1 MPPLFWL
8 DISILCVTIVV
19 TFALTLI
26 AVGFGPREPLNRAF
40 AAFTFALGASTFCAI
55 CARISLWTG
64 HGKPLLLM
72 ELSIP
77 MYAATGPLLLVF
89 SARYLHRRTFW
100 IDRLAILG
108 LALII
113 LVAFPLFQG
122 RLITNPRLLSNGTL
136 LVDINRLGL
145 LAVAIPS
152 IFMVWSLVIYWE
164 ERHQTGEQYMASSA
178 FILFAGLILGGA
190 LQIPFPI
197 DTIANA
203 LSVLILAYG
212 ALSRQLF
219 NPLRQRTLELQEQ
232 INERVKAEDALR
244 NNEARLRS
252 LLAAFPDLI
261 ITFGPQGQVYEMYSS
276 GENWFGPSREDIV
289 GKNIRDVLPPNA
301 ANRIFSMIEQALQSH
316 TVLDYEY
323 SMPDW
328 KGDRRW
334 YQARVVAYQDQGEP
348 RVVWLSRNITERKL
362 VAEMQEKATTE
373 LAQAYDATLEGWS
386 RALELRERETA
397 GHSQRVVQ
405 MTLRLAEV
413 FGIKE
418 EDLVHIRRGALLH
431 DIGKLGI
438 PDSILLKPGPL
449 TKEEWEIMRQHP
461 VYSNQLI
468 ESIPYLRPA
477 LEIPN
482 YHHEWWDGSGYLRR
496 LKGEDIPIAAR
507 IFAVVDVWDALISKR
522 PYRPAWSED
531 QAAQY
536 LREQAGKHFDP
547 RVVQAFFEQGFQAGH

>member
-1 MPPLFWL
+1 
-8 DISILCVTIVV
+8 
-19 TFALTLI
+19 
-26 AVGFGPREPLNRAF
+26 
-40 AAFTFALGASTFCAI
+40 
-55 CARISLWTG
+55 
-64 HGKPLLLM
+64 
-72 ELSIP
+72 

-113 LVAFPLFQG
+113 LVAIPLFQG

-164 ERHQTGEQYMASSA
+164 DRHQTGEQYMASSA

-203 LSVLILAYG
+203 LSVVILAYG

-482 YHHEWWDGSGYLRR
+482 YHHEWWDGSGYPRR